1 MTDAEGAWLD
11 ALIASK
17 EDEHLEFKE
26 AKNHFDFE
34 KLVKYCAAL
43 ANEGGGHMVLGV
55 TDVRP
60 RKVVGTTYFNPVE
73 RTTAGLVQRLHL
85 KIECTEVAHAGGRV
99 LVFTVPPHPVGLP
112 IEYKGAYWMRGGEEL
127 TPMTPDLL
135 CRIFSEAS
143 VDYSSE
149 VCSRASLKDL
159 SDTAITTLRVRW
171 AARCTNRNILDASKD
186 QLLEDLGLLT
196 DGAVTIAA
204 LVLLGSQDALR
215 RYLPQAEVVF
225 EYRASESSLPF
236 QQRREYREGF
246 LSFGEDL
253 WETINL
259 RNEIYQYQEGLFM
272 REIPTFNEAVVR
284 EAVLNAISHRDYRL
298 AESIFVR
305 QYPRKLEIV
314 SPGGF
319 PPGIDASNIL
329 WRQSPRNR
337 RIAEVLAKCGL
348 VERSGQGA
356 DRMFEECA
364 KESKPFPD
372 YAGTDSHQVALTI
385 RGDIQDQSFLR
396 FLERVG
402 SETMSLFNTA
412 DLLVLALLGRDQKVP
427 DQLKDRL
434 PRLLDTGVIERV
446 GKGRGTRY
454 LLSHRFYRFVGRTGS
469 YTRRRGL
476 DRDTNKA
483 LLLRHVGI
491 NDATGS
497 RFADL
502 QDVLPDLTRGQVGSL
517 LQELKTE
524 GAIHVS
530 GTTRGARW
538 HLGRGRES

>member
-1 MTDAEGAWLD
+1 
-11 ALIASK
+11 
-17 EDEHLEFKE
+17 
-26 AKNHFDFE
+26 
-34 KLVKYCAAL
+34 
-43 ANEGGGHMVLGV
+43 
-55 TDVRP
+55 
-60 RKVVGTTYFNPVE
+60 
-73 RTTAGLVQRLHL
+73 
-85 KIECTEVAHAGGRV
+85 
-99 LVFTVPPHPVGLP
+99 
-112 IEYKGAYWMRGGEEL
+112 MRGGEEL

-236 QQRREYREGF
+236 QQRREYREDF

-319 PPGIDASNIL
+319 PPGIETFEHPMAPVSPQPEDCRSACQMRPRGTVRTRRGPDVRGVREGEQTIPKNPRKESAPRWGTPGPMRRPTASSGHLTIPACAGT
-329 WRQSPRNR
+329 WESPR
-337 RIAEVLAKCGL
+337 
-348 VERSGQGA
+348 
-356 DRMFEECA
+356 
-364 KESKPFPD
+364 
-372 YAGTDSHQVALTI
+372 
-385 RGDIQDQSFLR
+385 
-396 FLERVG
+396 
-402 SETMSLFNTA
+402 
-412 DLLVLALLGRDQKVP
+412 
-427 DQLKDRL
+427 
-434 PRLLDTGVIERV
+434 
-446 GKGRGTRY
+446 
-454 LLSHRFYRFVGRTGS
+454 
-469 YTRRRGL
+469 
-476 DRDTNKA
+476 
-483 LLLRHVGI
+483 
-491 NDATGS
+491 
-497 RFADL
+497 
-502 QDVLPDLTRGQVGSL
+502 
-517 LQELKTE
+517 
-524 GAIHVS
+524 
-530 GTTRGARW
+530 
-538 HLGRGRES
+538 